1 MAKTLSKTGITTN
14 NTIEASHV
22 TQSIDAFTGVDA
34 YDITLS
40 GSLAVTGSI
49 TGQPGII
56 NQLTASFAISAISAS
71 HEIIKEVSSSHANV
85 ADTASGLFNTTSI
98 SIAHITASGG
108 ISSSGTIVGSNLSGT
123 NTGDQNISN
132 LAITGSNV
140 LFANITS
147 SGNISSSG
155 NIIANNFTASNA
167 FHVQAGGQ
175 FEFTISASQFNMVN
189 QAADKNLFFL
199 TTTGTGGHHFG
210 TNNVNSQVVIG
221 TGGHITSS
229 GNISASSNITA
240 DKILV
245 NNLDVIDTNDG
256 SPTEVRFGVDA
267 DLTAIEIGRSND
279 TTKTISLF
287 GPVTASGDISSSAT
301 STASFGTYLGDGS
314 QLSGISGGSSFPFS
328 GSAVI
333 TGSLFISGSQS
344 SNAVPIETARLNR
357 FHIKTKQSFDLGF
370 LGSFGGQLVIS
381 SSDHDFQSPLF
392 VLERDQLN
400 DGKGIDL
407 WAKKDFFAG
416 GASMF
421 SGKIRTIFSVTG
433 SSQTGNGGL
442 INLGNSDVTLTNN
455 PSINL
460 FGHLTASA
468 GVHISASATSTASF
482 GTYLGDGSQL
492 SGISAGSSIDTGSL
506 GDTTI
511 TGSLTVSGSDT
522 ITNNITSS
530 GYMLITSSNTGGSAN
545 SAMTPGLVI
554 NQLGS
559 SQNHSGPAIRLANPV
574 NSEET
579 NIFHQPGGSGAS
591 NGNALN
597 IITDG
602 GINIQAGDDIG
613 SGGAFFRLAKG
624 QALFTIDD
632 DSSAPRT
639 DVKIHNGNGGTAYS
653 RLSLGAS
660 TEYWYI
666 EADDNNTPFNIGF
679 DNGSSDTDVITFT
692 KHNGSLTGSFA
703 IIGGPLT
710 VTGSLISSGSSVDFA
725 GSTQLILNYDDMPT
739 SDPSVK
745 GQVYR
750 NGSNQLFISAG

>member
-229 GNISASSNITA
+229 GNISS
-240 DKILV
+240 
-245 NNLDVIDTNDG
+245 
-256 SPTEVRFGVDA
+256 
-267 DLTAIEIGRSND
+267 
-279 TTKTISLF
+279 
-287 GPVTASGDISSSAT
+287 
-301 STASFGTYLGDGS
+301 
-314 QLSGISGGSSFPFS
+314 
-328 GSAVI
+328 
-333 TGSLFISGSQS
+333 
-344 SNAVPIETARLNR
+344 
-357 FHIKTKQSFDLGF
+357 
-370 LGSFGGQLVIS
+370 
-381 SSDHDFQSPLF
+381 
-392 VLERDQLN
+392 
-400 DGKGIDL
+400 
-407 WAKKDFFAG
+407 
-416 GASMF
+416 
-421 SGKIRTIFSVTG
+421 
-433 SSQTGNGGL
+433 
-442 INLGNSDVTLTNN
+442 
-455 PSINL
+455 
-460 FGHLTASA
+460 
-468 GVHISASATSTASF
+468 SATSTASF

-506 GDTTI
+506 GNTTI

-530 GYMLITSSNTGGSAN
+530 GYM
-545 SAMTPGLVI
+545 
-554 NQLGS
+554 
-559 SQNHSGPAIRLANPV
+559 
-574 NSEET
+574 
-579 NIFHQPGGSGAS
+579 
-591 NGNALN
+591 
-597 IITDG
+597 
-602 GINIQAGDDIG
+602 
-613 SGGAFFRLAKG
+613 
-624 QALFTIDD
+624 
-632 DSSAPRT
+632 
-639 DVKIHNGNGGTAYS
+639 
-653 RLSLGAS
+653 
-660 TEYWYI
+660 
-666 EADDNNTPFNIGF
+666 
-679 DNGSSDTDVITFT
+679 
-692 KHNGSLTGSFA
+692 
-703 IIGGPLT
+703 
-710 VTGSLISSGSSVDFA
+710 
-725 GSTQLILNYDDMPT
+725 
-739 SDPSVK
+739 
-745 GQVYR
+745 
-750 NGSNQLFISAG
+750 